1 VRHVVK
7 RCTDVLE
14 RMIKGAMAKE
24 AEGTRFR
31 KNRRARQREGKGR
44 REGGTR
50 GFVGQEAS
58 AGAWQRFLAGGFE
71 ALRLLTAVFWA
82 SRGFI
87 WRIRRAARS
96 PLGRGQLAVDA
107 EAEEVSNFHHKGFET
122 TAMESAQTTT
132 VREPVSTSTTSQ
144 LGEL

>member
-50 GFVGQEAS
+50 GFVGRKRAQELGNAS
-58 AGAWQRFLAGGFE
+58 SRV
-71 ALRLLTAVFWA
+71 AL
-82 SRGFI
+82 
-87 WRIRRAARS
+87 
-96 PLGRGQLAVDA
+96 
-107 EAEEVSNFHHKGFET
+107 
-122 TAMESAQTTT
+122 
-132 VREPVSTSTTSQ
+132 
-144 LGEL
+144 ELSDY